1 MKPLTK
7 KKFLTTLHQYLR
19 FILFETRGLQPK
31 DIGDNCTK
39 ERQSM
44 ERFLNDDDYNPS
56 VFYLYEV
63 CEGNDVDLIELIKY
77 VLSKR
82 EK

>member
-1 MKPLTK
+1 
-7 KKFLTTLHQYLR
+7 
-19 FILFETRGLQPK
+19 
-31 DIGDNCTK
+31 
-39 ERQSM
+39 M